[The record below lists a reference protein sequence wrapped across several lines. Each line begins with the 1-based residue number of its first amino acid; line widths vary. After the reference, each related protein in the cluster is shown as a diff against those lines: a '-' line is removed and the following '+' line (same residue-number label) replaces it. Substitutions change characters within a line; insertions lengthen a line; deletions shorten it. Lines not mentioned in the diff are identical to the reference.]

1 MSKKIWT
8 IILVVVIFGVGIFS
22 FSQDKLNQN
31 NELGVDENNELL
43 QCFISLYPE
52 KEILKC
58 GYEDVN
64 GDGRKD
70 LVVIF
75 NNSKWSNGMV
85 VVLNSEG
92 DYDITIEVPAPID
105 NQKIEFKDIDET
117 EPMEFIISG
126 SKDGQFGYAIFRV
139 EGLAIKNLFG
149 EGMKDCC

>member
-1 MSKKIWT
+1 MGKKIWT
-8 IILVVVIFGVGIFS
+8 IILAVIIFGIGIFS
-22 FSQDKLNQN
+22 FSKDKLNQE
-31 NELGVDENNELL
+31 NELGVDEDNKLL
-43 QCFISLYPE
+43 QHFISLYPE

-64 GDGRKD
+64 NDDRKD

-85 VVLNSEG
+85 VVLDSED
-92 DYDITIEVPAPID
+92 DYDNTIEVPAPID

-117 EPMEFIISG
+117 QPMEFIISG

-139 EGLAIKNLFG
+139 VGLETKNLFG
-149 EGMKDCC
+149 EGMEDCC